1 MRPCADSG
9 PLRAGHVNDAVEA
22 RSAVTVRLDCVSVRV
37 GASAQPLPSDAVLV
51 ARLRD
56 GDEAAFEL
64 VLDAWSN
71 GLLRLARSFV
81 STNDSAAEVVQ
92 ETWLA
97 VIQGVGRFEGRSS
110 LKTWVYRILVN
121 TAKRRGVQEKRTIP
135 WSSLPAAED
144 EGPTVDPARFLG
156 PGHPYE
162 GHWREF
168 PAPWPTPEPAA
179 LADEIRTVVSAA
191 LARLPDRQRI
201 VITLRDVEGYTS
213 DEVCSMLD
221 ITAGNQRIL
230 LHRAR
235 AFVRGELEAYFA
247 SGEAPRGAGDGTP
260 A

>member
-1 MRPCADSG
+1 M
-9 PLRAGHVNDAVEA
+9 
-22 RSAVTVRLDCVSVRV
+22 

-56 GDEAAFEL
+56 GDETAFEL
-64 VLDAWSN
+64 ILDAWSD

-81 STNDSAAEVVQ
+81 STSDSAAEVVQ

-97 VIQGVGRFEGRSS
+97 VIQGVAKFEGRSS

-121 TAKRRGVQEKRTIP
+121 LAKRRGVRESRTVP

-144 EGPTVDPARFLG
+144 AGPTVDPARFQG
-156 PGHPYE
+156 RGEPYE

-168 PAPWPTPEPAA
+168 PAPWPSPASSPESAA
-179 LADEIRTVVSAA
+179 LAGEVRSVVSAA

-201 VITLRDVEGYTS
+201 VITLRDVEGHSS
-213 DEVCSMLD
+213 DEVCSILD
-221 ITAGNQRIL
+221 ITAANQRVL

-235 AFVRGELEAYFA
+235 AFVRCELEAYFA
-247 SGEAPRGAGDGTP
+247 TVEAPSHLSDGGSS
-260 A
+260 